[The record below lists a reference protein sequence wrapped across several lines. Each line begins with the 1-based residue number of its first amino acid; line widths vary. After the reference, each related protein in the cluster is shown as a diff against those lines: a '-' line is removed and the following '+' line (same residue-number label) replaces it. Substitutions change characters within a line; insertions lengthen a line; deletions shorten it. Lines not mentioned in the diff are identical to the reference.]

1 MKCRQCHFD
10 SLDKDKAKGK
20 IVLCDGTTD
29 HLSTVYKIDA
39 VKEVGGLGLVHITD
53 SEGVVANDPYIDFP
67 ATTVVTPKNAAPILE
82 YVNSTR

>member
-1 MKCRQCHFD
+1 MEE
-10 SLDKDKAKGK
+10 L
-20 IVLCDGTTD
+20 
-29 HLSTVYKIDA
+29 
-39 VKEVGGLGLVHITD
+39 GGLGLVHITD